1 MSQTV
6 AEVIV
11 ETLEAAGVKH
21 CWGVP
26 GDTLNYVTDAIR
38 RSEIE
43 WVHVR
48 HEEAGGFAAGAE
60 ALLTGEL
67 TACAGSC
74 GPGSLHFINGLFESH
89 RNRAPVVLIASQITS
104 EERDFD
110 FPQEVDF
117 EQVYRACSVFCSEIR
132 SPAQAR
138 RKVAMACQAAL
149 ARRGVAVLIV
159 PVDIS
164 KAAAPAEPPFAVHK
178 AEPLLRPSDAEL
190 DRIAWILNE
199 GKNIAIY
206 GGSGCQGAHDE
217 IVALA
222 EKLKAPVAH
231 TSRAK
236 DFIEYDN
243 PCNVGMTGMLGT
255 AGGYHTIKTC
265 DTLLLLGCDFAWRQF
280 YPDKARIVQVDID
293 PTHLGRR
300 HPVELGVVG
309 DIKATVAALL
319 PKVAARS
326 ERGFLDD
333 CVARHQEAL
342 AALEKRAVAHE
353 GRIHPQY
360 LAHLVDRHAAEDA
373 IFTADGG
380 SPTVWLLR
388 HVRANG
394 KRRTLISLTHG
405 TMANAM
411 PQALGAQRAF
421 PGRQVIS
428 MSGDGGLAMM
438 MGDLL
443 TAIQEKIPLK
453 IVVFNNGA
461 LGFVELE
468 MKVEGLLNDLH
479 RSRESRLLAGRRGDR
494 LPCAPRREGGR
505 SRCRGEGLVESARP
519 GIARCRHQP
528 HGTRHAALRRRRAGV
543 RHRALLGQSHARRT
557 RRRRLGPRD
566 RKPLGARTAP
576 AACPGAIWTTGRR
589 AACPCWA

>member
-6 AEVIV
+6 AEVVV
-11 ETLEAAGVKH
+11 ETLQAAGVKH

-38 RSEIE
+38 RSGIT

-48 HEEAGGFAAGAE
+48 HEEVGGFAAGAE
-60 ALLTGEL
+60 ALLTGNL

-117 EQVYRACSVFCSEIR
+117 KSIYKSCSVFCSEIR

-138 RKVAMACQAAL
+138 RKTAMAAQAAL
-149 ARRGVAVLIV
+149 AKRGVAVLIL

-164 KAAAPAEPPFAVHK
+164 KATAPDEPAFAVHR
-178 AEPLLRPSDAEL
+178 ATPLLRPGDAEL
-190 DRIAWILNE
+190 DRMAEILNA
-199 GKNIAIY
+199 GKKVAIY
-206 GGSGCQGAHDE
+206 GGSGCQEAHDE

-222 EKLKAPVAH
+222 ERLQAPVAH

-236 DFIEYDN
+236 DFLEYDN
-243 PCNVGMTGMLGT
+243 PFNVGMTGMLGT
-255 AGGYHTIKTC
+255 AGGYHTVKSC

-280 YPDKARIVQVDID
+280 YPDKARIIQVDSD

-309 DIKATVAALL
+309 DIKATTAALL
-319 PKVAARS
+319 SRLAARS
-326 ERGFLDD
+326 DRAFLDD
-333 CVARHQEAL
+333 CLARHGKGIETL
-342 AALEKRAVAHE
+342 DKRATPTE
-353 GRIHPQY
+353 RGKIHPQY
-360 LAHLVDRHAAEDA
+360 LARLIDRHADPDA

-380 SPTVWLLR
+380 TPTVWLLR
-388 HVRANG
+388 HVQANG
-394 KRRTLISLTHG
+394 RRRTVISLTHG

-411 PQALGAQRAF
+411 PQALGAKRAF

-428 MSGDGGLAMM
+428 FSGDGGLAML

-443 TAIQEKIPLK
+443 TAIQEKIPIK

-461 LGFVELE
+461 LGLVELE
-468 MKVEGLLNDLH
+468 MKVEGLLDSYTNLVNPDF
-479 RSRESRLLAGRRGDR
+479 SRVAEAIGFHGRRVEHAQDLDAAVRDWLAQPGPALLDVVT
-494 LPCAPRREGGR
+494 
-505 SRCRGEGLVESARP
+505 SRMELVRP
-519 GIARCRHQP
+519 PSVGHEQLF
-528 HGTRHAALRRRRAGV
+528 GTALYSGKALLSGRAGNV
-543 RHRALLGQSHARRT
+543 WDLVTDNL
-557 RRRRLGPRD
+557 
-566 RKPLGARTAP
+566 
-576 AACPGAIWTTGRR
+576 
-589 AACPCWA
+589 

>member
-6 AEVIV
+6 AEVVV
-11 ETLEAAGVKH
+11 EALQAAGVKH

-38 RSEIE
+38 RSGIE

-60 ALLTGEL
+60 ALLTGNL

-132 SPAQAR
+132 SPSQAR
-138 RKVAMACQAAL
+138 RKTAMACQAAL
-149 ARRGVAVLIV
+149 AKRGVAVLIL

-164 KAAAPAEPPFAVHK
+164 HARAPDEPDFVVHR
-178 AEPLLRPSDAEL
+178 AQPVLRPSDAEL
-190 DRIAWILNE
+190 DRIARILNE
-199 GKNIAIY
+199 GKSIAIY
-206 GGSGCQGAHDE
+206 GGSGCQDAHDE

-222 EKLKAPVAH
+222 DKLKAPVAH

-236 DFIEYDN
+236 DFLEYDN
-243 PCNVGMTGMLGT
+243 PHNVGMTGMLGN
-255 AGGYHTIKTC
+255 AGGYHTIRTC

-280 YPDKARIVQVDID
+280 YPEGARIVQVDID

-300 HPVELGVVG
+300 HPVDVGVVG

-319 PKVAARS
+319 PRVKARS
-326 ERGFLDD
+326 ERGFHDD
-333 CVARHQEAL
+333 CVARHAKAMET
-342 AALEKRAVAHE
+342 LEKRATAHE
-353 GRIHPQY
+353 GKIHPQY
-360 LAHLVDRHAAEDA
+360 FAALIDKHAAQDA

-380 SPTVWLLR
+380 TPTVWLLR

-394 KRRTLISLTHG
+394 RRRTLISLTHG

-443 TAIQEKIPLK
+443 TAIQEKIPIK
-453 IVVFNNGA
+453 IALFNNGA

-468 MKVEGLLNDLH
+468 MKVEGLLNAYTDLVNPDF
-479 RSRESRLLAGRRGDR
+479 SRVAEAIGF
-494 LPCAPRREGGR
+494 
-505 SRCRGEGLVESARP
+505 
-519 GIARCRHQP
+519 
-528 HGTRHAALRRRRAGV
+528 
-543 RHRALLGQSHARRT
+543 HARRVENANDLDAAVKDWLAQPGPALLDVVT
-557 RRRRLGPRD
+557 SRMELVMPPFVGAPQAFGTALYSAKAMLG
-566 RKPLGARTAP
+566 
-576 AACPGAIWTTGRR
+576 GR
-589 AACPCWA
+589 AGDVWDLVTENL